1 MRTLLI
7 LAAIIGFSASAFA
20 QTAAPATRGADLRCD
35 TPGVAQLVVA
45 DTFAQ
50 NPSAK
55 KLGLEV
61 AGVTMLSVDE
71 SKVGSPVCLVS
82 VNTNHGHSLRY
93 RFRFSAEGTASVDMV
108 P

>member
-1 MRTLLI
+1 
-7 LAAIIGFSASAFA
+7 
-20 QTAAPATRGADLRCD
+20 
-35 TPGVAQLVVA
+35 
-45 DTFAQ
+45 
-50 NPSAK
+50 
-55 KLGLEV
+55 
-61 AGVTMLSVDE
+61 MLSVDE